1 MKTSVKFFLFIM
13 LLTLTLSMLVGC
25 GVSSHSGCN
34 YAKAK
39 AYNDKQ
45 MRKARRHR
53 VAYADNI
60 HNPAN
65 REFVEE
71 VAFNED
77 IEPAMVTQAMFNL
90 RYGVE

>member
-1 MKTSVKFFLFIM
+1 MKSLLLLLLVVATSCA
-13 LLTLTLSMLVGC
+13 TTQGC
-25 GVSSHSGCN
+25 G

-53 VAYADNI
+53 VSYADDI
-60 HNPAN
+60 KNPAN
-65 REFVEE
+65 EEFVNE

-77 IEPAMVTQAMFNL
+77 IEPSTVTQAQFNM
-90 RYGVE
+90 RYGIE

>member
-1 MKTSVKFFLFIM
+1 MKSLLLLVMILATSCA
-13 LLTLTLSMLVGC
+13 TTSGC
-25 GVSSHSGCN
+25 G

-45 MRKARRHR
+45 MKKAKRHR
-53 VAYADNI
+53 VAYADDI

-65 REFVEE
+65 AEFVEE

-77 IEPAMVTQAMFNL
+77 IEPSSVTQAQFNM